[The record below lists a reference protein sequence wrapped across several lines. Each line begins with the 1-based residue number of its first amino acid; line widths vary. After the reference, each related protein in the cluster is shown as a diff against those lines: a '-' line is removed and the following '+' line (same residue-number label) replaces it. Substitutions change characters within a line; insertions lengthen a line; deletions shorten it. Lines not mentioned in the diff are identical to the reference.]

1 MPVLQPPPFRVYLM
15 RHARAAW
22 PADGERDFD
31 RHLDDVGYAEV
42 EIVGANAADKGYK
55 PDIVLSSTAVR
66 CRETAQSVRRA
77 FNDAFDVTYV
87 DEMYNA
93 QPETYLA
100 LIAAQAP
107 SRSVMLIGHNPT
119 LDAVAE
125 AFMGQRRME
134 SLLPSGF
141 PTAGLAVLD
150 AKLGGDGTVTE
161 WQMLEFLA
169 P

>member
-15 RHARAAW
+15 RHAHAAW
-22 PADGERDFD
+22 PVVGERDFD

-42 EIVGANAADKGYK
+42 EIVSALAADKGYV
-55 PDIVLSSTAVR
+55 PDVVLSSTATR

-77 FNDAFDVTYV
+77 FNDTFEITYV

-107 SRSVMLIGHNPT
+107 SRSVILIGHNPT

-125 AFMGQRRME
+125 AFLGQRKME

-141 PTAGLAVLD
+141 PTAGLAVLE
-150 AKLGGDGTVTE
+150 AKLDGNGNVAE

>member
-22 PADGERDFD
+22 PTGGERDFD

-42 EIVGANAADKGYK
+42 EIVGAHAADKGYI

-77 FNDAFDVTYV
+77 FNDAFDVAYV

-119 LDAVAE
+119 LDSVAE

-150 AKLGGDGTVTE
+150 AWLGGDGTVTE

>member
-15 RHARAAW
+15 RHAHAAW
-22 PADGERDFD
+22 PVAGERDFD

-42 EIVGANAADKGYK
+42 EIVSALAADKGYL
-55 PDIVLSSTAVR
+55 PDVVLSSAATR

-77 FNDAFDVTYV
+77 FNDTFDITYV

-107 SRSVMLIGHNPT
+107 SLSVMLIGHNPT

-125 AFMGQRRME
+125 AFLGQRKME

-150 AKLGGDGTVTE
+150 PKLGGDSRVTE